1 MKEKNRISDLYRQ
14 LYNGKPWIDVTIA
27 GTLKKINAAKAAKRV
42 SPKLNTIW
50 EITLHLISW
59 RKNVLERMQGKVIVT
74 PAHNYFLKVGDTSP
88 EAWLNTLKQ
97 FDKVQEDWLQYL
109 DGIKKS
115 DLEKV
120 YEPNS
125 MTNYTQIQGILQ
137 HDAYHLGQI
146 VLLAK
151 MIR

>member
-1 MKEKNRISDLYRQ
+1 MYRQ

-109 DGIKKS
+109 DGIKKI